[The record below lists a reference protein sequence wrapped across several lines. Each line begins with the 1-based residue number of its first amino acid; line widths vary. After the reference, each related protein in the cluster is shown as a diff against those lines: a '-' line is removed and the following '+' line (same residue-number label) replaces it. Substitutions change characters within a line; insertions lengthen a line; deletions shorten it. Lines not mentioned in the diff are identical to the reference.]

1 MASNSGKVLQLS
13 QRKRMAKANAQAS
26 STFQSKVKS
35 SLFARIITQIN
46 SNILD
51 LFETNYFLIHNYSRN
66 IIHFNQYLHWGFI
79 FHFIFVLCW
88 GIIFDF
94 HRSIMSNSKICSR
107 SFINRKWSSMS
118 NGPRKIITDIF
129 LLLKCNNKNFSQTMW

>member
-51 LFETNYFLIHNYSRN
+51 LFETNYFLIHKFITILEILFISTN
-66 IIHFNQYLHWGFI
+66 IFIGGGFI

-88 GIIFDF
+88 GIIIDF
-94 HRSIMSNSKICSR
+94 HRRIMSNSKICFR
-107 SFINRKWSSMS
+107 SLLYS
-118 NGPRKIITDIF
+118 NYCHRYWYKNVIIQS
-129 LLLKCNNKNFSQTMW
+129 NKSVG

>member
-51 LFETNYFLIHNYSRN
+51 LFQTNYFLIHNYSRN
-66 IIHFNQYLHWGFI
+66 IIPFNQYLHWGFI
-79 FHFIFVLCW
+79 FHLIFVLCW

-94 HRSIMSNSKICSR
+94 HRRIMSNSKICSR
-107 SFINRKWSSMS
+107 SLLYS
-118 NGPRKIITDIF
+118 NYCHTYWYKNVIIQS
-129 LLLKCNNKNFSQTMW
+129 NKSVG

>member
-1 MASNSGKVLQLS
+1 MVASNSGKVLQLS

-51 LFETNYFLIHNYSRN
+51 LFETNYFGILNYSRN
-66 IIHFNQYLHWGFI
+66 TICPLLGNHF
-79 FHFIFVLCW
+79 
-88 GIIFDF
+88 
-94 HRSIMSNSKICSR
+94 
-107 SFINRKWSSMS
+107 
-118 NGPRKIITDIF
+118 
-129 LLLKCNNKNFSQTMW
+129 